1 MYEKFFTDEF
11 KTEEAD
17 VIVFGIPLGDKALQ
31 ALQSLRR
38 ESWRVEPYDMERN
51 VNLIG
56 NLKIADIGN
65 YSATGPADILR
76 NTKKILDWG
85 KFPLILGGQ
94 HTLTLFATGAFPPYV
109 KVIDFD
115 AHTDIKD
122 KDCFTSQKFSHMT
135 WVRRFCETRGPEN
148 IAIVG
153 ARSEDEDDMDYI
165 RNNGVLCFTAQDVKN
180 NFKSVKEQLENFAAG
195 SLVYVTL
202 DIDVFDPAIAPA
214 VSYPE
219 PGGIFFTQFAGLIEN
234 IRSVVG
240 MDIVEVE
247 PMQDNRV
254 TEFLAIKCIFEVLS
268 KLKKS

>member
-51 VNLIG
+51 INLVG
-56 NLKIADIGN
+56 SLKIADIGN

-94 HTLTLFATGAFPPYV
+94 HTLTLFAIGAFPPET
-109 KVIDFD
+109 KIIDFD
-115 AHTDIKD
+115 AHTDIKNE
-122 KDCFTSQKFSHMT
+122 DCFTAQKFSHMA
-135 WVRRFCETRGPEN
+135 WVRRFCETRGPQN

-153 ARSEDEDDMDYI
+153 ARSADEDDMAFI
-165 RNNGVLCFTAQDVKN
+165 KNNNVLCFSAQEVKN
-180 NFKSVKEQLENFAAG
+180 NFRNVKEKLESFAAG
-195 SLVYVTL
+195 SPVYISL
-202 DIDVFDPAIAPA
+202 DMDVFDPAVSPA
-214 VSYPE
+214 VDYPE
-219 PGGIFFTQFAGLIEN
+219 PGGIFFTQFASLIEN
-234 IRSVVG
+234 IRNVVG
-240 MDIVEVE
+240 MDLVEVK
-247 PMQDNRV
+247 PIQDNRV
-254 TEFLAIKCIFEVLS
+254 TEFLAIKSIFEVLS
-268 KLKKS
+268 KIR